1 MKKFVAITVLF
12 LSVLTVASSA
22 FAHHVLGR
30 PAYSLNEDSN
40 TPPGLSVEMQV
51 GEYFITYMVFPAF
64 PKANQVGRLNIY
76 ISRIDNG
83 QAYVGDVSFFT
94 EDDNWFS
101 KNPKE
106 KLGTQKIDD
115 GVYRQRFQFR
125 EDGSYIISAEF
136 FDKEEYII
144 DFPLVIGR
152 PTSYITIV
160 LGGGIIMIVLLGGMS
175 FIQRKKLLV
184 KKIQSNQTKRPSDG

>member
-1 MKKFVAITVLF
+1 MRKLVTIAALLIGA
-12 LSVLTVASSA
+12 LTISDTAL
-22 FAHHVLGR
+22 AHHVLGR

-40 TPPGLSVEMQV
+40 TPPGLSVEMQI

-64 PKANQVGRLNIY
+64 PKANQVGRLNLY

-94 EDDNWFS
+94 ADDNWFN
-101 KNPKE
+101 KNPRE
-106 KLGTQKIDD
+106 KLGVQKIDD

-125 EDGSYIISAEF
+125 EDGNYIISAEF

-152 PTSYITIV
+152 PTSYISIA
-160 LGGGIIMIVLLGGMS
+160 LGGGAIMIVLVGATS

-184 KKIQSNQTKRPSDG
+184 KKIQSNQTKKSSNG